1 MQVFFL
7 FLAAILL
14 GFAWLSP
21 FHYNP
26 WVMFS
31 SEMSTFAAG
40 LSVLAVLFY
49 QNIKIPRAQLLL
61 LPFTL
66 IPVVQ
71 WAFGL
76 VFDFSTAL
84 LSSLYLLGFWFM
96 VLAGYNLS
104 LDQKKRDQIF
114 SGFSLLI
121 IITSLF
127 TSLIAIFQW
136 LNIESHLIYT
146 LHLIG
151 NRPYGNFGQP
161 NNMATFLIIGLL
173 GCLYLY
179 EKHKVTL
186 WLLLPS
192 ALIILFTIALSQSR
206 TSWIVFPFLLI
217 YWMVKQFGKQKRFR
231 FVQGLLWCLA
241 FFLIAGLILPYITQ
255 FIEFSTNTEITETS
269 SFVARA
275 GSGHERIGMWI
286 QILHAIAQQPWLGYG
301 WSQTSVAVVDSIQ
314 YGTVHVWFNSAHNV
328 LLDIIIWNGI
338 PIGIV
343 IIAYFACWFVWL
355 NQQAKETISI
365 IAIMMVCTVLIHA
378 MLEFPQRYAYFL
390 LTCGFLLGIIQA
402 QTPVLK
408 GIVLNKQVL
417 RLIWGI
423 SVILLVAIW
432 RDYNVYVTNSNLL
445 FKNKQPN
452 AEILGSNQIFI
463 LTQFEQRL
471 KWIEMK
477 PETTLSDAD
486 LAVWGNFVKNKATPY
501 NLRKYAQLLAYN
513 GKVEQ
518 AEQQIFILQHLYR
531 QQITLAE
538 IGRAHV

>member
-14 GFAWLSP
+14 GSAWLSP
-21 FHYNP
+21 FHYSP

-31 SEMSTFAAG
+31 SEVSTFGAG
-40 LSVLAVLFY
+40 LCVLISLLQ
-49 QNIKIPRAQLLL
+49 QNIKIPRAQILL

-66 IPVVQ
+66 IPIVQ
-71 WAFGL
+71 WGCGL
-76 VFDFSTAL
+76 VFDLSTAL
-84 LSSLYLLGFWFM
+84 LSTFYLLGFWFM

-114 SGFSLLI
+114 SGFSLLV

-179 EKHKVTL
+179 EKNKVTV

-206 TSWIVFPFLLI
+206 TSWIVFPFLFI
-217 YWMVKQFGKQKRFR
+217 YWVVKQFGKQKRFR

-269 SFVARA
+269 SFIARA

-343 IIAYFACWFVWL
+343 IIAYFTCWFLWL

-423 SVILLVAIW
+423 SLILLLAIW

-452 AEILGSNQIFI
+452 AEVLGSNQIFV

-538 IGRAHV
+538 LLKDK

>member
-7 FLAAILL
+7 FFAAILL

-21 FHYNP
+21 FHYSP

-31 SEMSTFAAG
+31 SEVSTFGAG
-40 LSVLAVLFY
+40 LCVLIALLQ
-49 QNIKIPRAQLLL
+49 QNIKIPRAQILL

-66 IPVVQ
+66 IPIVQ
-71 WAFGL
+71 WGFGL
-76 VFDFSTAL
+76 VFDLSTAL
-84 LSSLYLLGFWFM
+84 LSTFYLLGFWFM

-114 SGFSLLI
+114 SGFSLLV
-121 IITSLF
+121 IITSLL

-179 EKHKVTL
+179 EKNKATV

-206 TSWIVFPFLLI
+206 TSWIVFPFLFI
-217 YWMVKQFGKQKRFR
+217 YWIVKQFGKQKRFGVFQGFLLCVGF
-231 FVQGLLWCLA
+231 FVM
-241 FFLIAGLILPYITQ
+241 AGVILPFATNL
-255 FIEFSTNTEITETS
+255 IEAWSSTDVTEASGLVERAS
-269 SFVARA
+269 SGYLRFNIWSQMLLAV
-275 GSGHERIGMWI
+275 
-286 QILHAIAQQPWLGYG
+286 QQHPWLGYG
-301 WSQTSVAVVDSIQ
+301 WNQTSVAQ
-314 YGTVHVWFNSAHNV
+314 MTVYHAFPTGEWTTSAHNV
-328 LLDIIIWNGI
+328 LLDLIIWNGI
-338 PIGIV
+338 PLSVV
-343 IIAYFACWFVWL
+343 IITYFACWFIWL
-355 NQQAKETISI
+355 NQQAKNTISI

-390 LTCGFLLGIIQA
+390 LTCGFLLGIVQA

-408 GIVLNKQVL
+408 GIVLSKHLL
-417 RLIWGI
+417 RLTWVVGLLLII
-423 SVILLVAIW
+423 AIL
-432 RDYNVYVTNSNLL
+432 RDYNVYVLNSNLL
-445 FKNKQPN
+445 FNNKRPN
-452 AEILGSNQIFI
+452 AEFMGSGKIFV

-471 KWIEMK
+471 RWIELN
-477 PETTLSDAD
+477 PRTTLSEND
-486 LAVWGNFVKNKATPY
+486 LVEWGNLVKNKTTPY
-501 NLRKYAQLLAYN
+501 NLRKYAKLLAYN
-513 GKVEQ
+513 GKLEQ
-518 AEQQIFILQHLYR
+518 AQQQIFILQHLYR
-531 QQITLAE
+531 QKITLSE
-538 IGRAHV
+538 LLKEK

>member
-21 FHYNP
+21 FHYSP

-31 SEMSTFAAG
+31 SEVSTFGAG
-40 LSVLAVLFY
+40 LCVLAALIQ

-66 IPVVQ
+66 IPIVQ
-71 WAFGL
+71 WGFGL
-76 VFDFSTAL
+76 VFDLSTAL
-84 LSSLYLLGFWFM
+84 LSSFYLLGFWFM

-104 LDQKKRDQIF
+104 LDQQKRDQIF
-114 SGFSLLI
+114 SGFSLLVI
-121 IITSLF
+121 VVSVATSF
-127 TSLIAIFQW
+127 IAICQW
-136 LNIESHLIYT
+136 LNVDSHFVHM

-161 NNMATFLIIGLL
+161 NNMATFLIVGLL

-179 EKHKVTL
+179 EKNKATV

-206 TSWIVFPFLLI
+206 TSWIVFPFLFI
-217 YWMVKQFGKQKRFR
+217 YWAVKQFKQQKRFG
-231 FVQGLLWCLA
+231 FIQSLLWCIG
-241 FFLIAGLILPYITQ
+241 FFVIAGVILPFATSL
-255 FIEFSTNTEITETS
+255 IEAWSNANVTEASTLVERAS
-269 SFVARA
+269 SGYLRFNIWSQMLLAV
-275 GSGHERIGMWI
+275 
-286 QILHAIAQQPWLGYG
+286 QQHPWLGYG
-301 WSQTSVAVVDSIQ
+301 WNQTSVAQ
-314 YGTVHVWFNSAHNV
+314 MTVYHAFPTGEWTTSAHNV
-328 LLDIIIWNGI
+328 LLDLIIWNGI
-338 PIGIV
+338 PVGLF
-343 IIAYFACWFVWL
+343 IIAYFTCWLLWL

-378 MLEFPQRYAYFL
+378 MLEFPERYAYFL
-390 LTCGFLLGIIQA
+390 LTCGFLLGVIQA
-402 QTPVLK
+402 QTPMIKGVVLS
-408 GIVLNKQVL
+408 KQL
-417 RLIWGI
+417 LCLIWGI
-423 SVILLVAIW
+423 SLVLIIAIW
-432 RDYNVYVTNSNLL
+432 RDYNLYVMNSNLL

-452 AEILGSNQIFI
+452 AELMGSNQIFV

-471 KWIEMK
+471 KWIELS
-477 PETTLSDAD
+477 PQITLSEAE
-486 LAVWGNFVKNKATPY
+486 LAQWGSFVKNKATPY

-518 AEQQIFILQHLYR
+518 AEQQIFILQHLYG
-531 QQITLAE
+531 QKITLSE
-538 IGRAHV
+538 LVKNK

>member
-31 SEMSTFAAG
+31 SEISTFAAG
-40 LSVLAVLFY
+40 LSVLAALFY
-49 QNIKIPRAQLLL
+49 HHIKIPRAQILL

-66 IPVVQ
+66 IPIVQ
-71 WAFGL
+71 WGCGL
-76 VFDFSTAL
+76 VFDLSTAL
-84 LSSLYLLGFWFM
+84 LSTFYLLGFWFM
-96 VLAGYNLS
+96 ILAGYNLS

-314 YGTVHVWFNSAHNV
+314 YGTVHVWFNSAHNI
-328 LLDIIIWNGI
+328 LLDLIIWNGI
-338 PIGIV
+338 PISIV
-343 IIAYFACWFVWL
+343 IIAYFTCWFLWL

-408 GIVLNKQVL
+408 GIVLNKQVF
-417 RLIWGI
+417 RLIGGI

-477 PETTLSDAD
+477 PKTTLSDTD

-538 IGRAHV
+538 LLKDK

>member
-21 FHYNP
+21 FHYSP

-31 SEMSTFAAG
+31 SEVSTFGAG
-40 LSVLAVLFY
+40 LCVLAALIQ
-49 QNIKIPRAQLLL
+49 QNIKIPRAQILL

-66 IPVVQ
+66 IPIAQ
-71 WAFGL
+71 WGFGL
-76 VFDFSTAL
+76 VFDLSTAL
-84 LSSLYLLGFWFM
+84 LSSFYLLGFWFM
-96 VLAGYNLS
+96 VVAGYNLS
-104 LDQKKRDQIF
+104 LEQKKRDQIF
-114 SGFSLLI
+114 SGFSLLV
-121 IITSLF
+121 IITSLL

-179 EKHKVTL
+179 EKNKVTL

-206 TSWIVFPFLLI
+206 TSWIVFPFLFI
-217 YWMVKQFGKQKRFR
+217 YWMVKQFKKQKRFG
-231 FVQGLLWCLA
+231 FPQGLLWCLA

-338 PIGIV
+338 PLGAV
-343 IIAYFACWFVWL
+343 IITYFVCWFVWL
-355 NQQAKETISI
+355 NQQAKNTISI
-365 IAIMMVCTVLIHA
+365 IAIMMVCAVLIHA
-378 MLEFPQRYAYFL
+378 MFEFPQRYAYFL
-390 LTCGFLLGIIQA
+390 LTCGFLLGIVQA

-408 GIVLNKQVL
+408 GIVLSKHLL
-417 RLIWGI
+417 RLTWVVGLLLII
-423 SVILLVAIW
+423 AIL
-432 RDYNVYVTNSNLL
+432 RDYNVYVLNSNLL
-445 FKNKQPN
+445 FNNKRPN
-452 AEILGSNQIFI
+452 AEFMGSGKIFV

-471 KWIEMK
+471 RWIELN
-477 PETTLSDAD
+477 PRTTLSDND
-486 LAVWGNFVKNKATPY
+486 LVEWGNLVKNKATPY
-501 NLRKYAQLLAYN
+501 NLRKYAKLLAYN

-518 AEQQIFILQHLYR
+518 AQQQIFILQHLYR
-531 QQITLAE
+531 QKITLSE
-538 IGRAHV
+538 LLKEK

>member
-26 WVMFS
+26 WVVFS

-538 IGRAHV
+538 LLKNK

>member
-40 LSVLAVLFY
+40 LSVLAALFY
-49 QNIKIPRAQLLL
+49 QNIKIPRAQILL

-66 IPVVQ
+66 IPIVQ
-71 WAFGL
+71 WGCGL
-76 VFDFSTAL
+76 VFDLSTAL
-84 LSSLYLLGFWFM
+84 LSTLYLLGFWFM

-114 SGFSLLI
+114 SGFSLLV
-121 IITSLF
+121 IITSLL

-179 EKHKVTL
+179 EKNKVTL

-217 YWMVKQFGKQKRFR
+217 YWIVKQFGKQKRFR

-255 FIEFSTNTEITETS
+255 FIEFSTNTEVTETS

-343 IIAYFACWFVWL
+343 IIAYFTCWFLWL

-408 GIVLNKQVL
+408 GIVLSKQVL

-423 SVILLVAIW
+423 NLILLLAIW

-452 AEILGSNQIFI
+452 AEVLGSNQIFV

-501 NLRKYAQLLAYN
+501 NLRKYAQLIAYN

-538 IGRAHV
+538 LLKDK

>member
-40 LSVLAVLFY
+40 LSVLAALFY
-49 QNIKIPRAQLLL
+49 QNIKIPRAQLFL
-61 LPFTL
+61 LPFIL

-114 SGFSLLI
+114 SGFSLLV

-179 EKHKVTL
+179 EKNKVTV

-231 FVQGLLWCLA
+231 FIQGLLWCLA

-314 YGTVHVWFNSAHNV
+314 YGTVHVWFNSAHNI

-338 PIGIV
+338 PISIV
-343 IIAYFACWFVWL
+343 IIAYFACWFLWL
-355 NQQAKETISI
+355 NQQAKEIISI

-408 GIVLNKQVL
+408 GNVLNKQVL

-423 SVILLVAIW
+423 SLILLLAIW

-452 AEILGSNQIFI
+452 AEVLGSNQIFV

-518 AEQQIFILQHLYR
+518 AEQQIFILQHLYQ

-538 IGRAHV
+538 LLKNK

>member
-14 GFAWLSP
+14 SFAWLSP
-21 FHYNP
+21 FHYSP

-31 SEMSTFAAG
+31 SELSTFGAG
-40 LSVLAVLFY
+40 LCVLAALIQ

-66 IPVVQ
+66 IPIVQ
-71 WAFGL
+71 WGFGL
-76 VFDFSTAL
+76 VFDLSTAL
-84 LSSLYLLGFWFM
+84 LSTFYLLGFWFM

-114 SGFSLLI
+114 SGFSLLV
-121 IITSLF
+121 IITSLL

-151 NRPYGNFGQP
+151 NIPYGNFGQP
-161 NNMATFLIIGLL
+161 NNIATFLIIGLL

-179 EKHKVTL
+179 EKNKVTL

-206 TSWIVFPFLLI
+206 TSWIVFPFLFI
-217 YWMVKQFGKQKRFR
+217 YWVVKQFKKQKRFG
-231 FVQGLLWCLA
+231 FTQGFLWCLA

-338 PIGIV
+338 PLGAV
-343 IIAYFACWFVWL
+343 IITYFVFWFLWL
-355 NQQAKETISI
+355 NQQAKNTISI
-365 IAIMMVCTVLIHA
+365 IAIMMVSAVLIHA
-378 MLEFPQRYAYFL
+378 MFEFPQRYAYFL
-390 LTCGFLLGIIQA
+390 LTCGFLLGIVQA

-408 GIVLNKQVL
+408 GIILNKHLL
-417 RLIWGI
+417 RLSWVVSLLLII
-423 SVILLVAIW
+423 AIL
-432 RDYNVYVTNSNLL
+432 RDYNVYVLNSNLL
-445 FKNKQPN
+445 FNNKRPN
-452 AEILGSNQIFI
+452 AEFMGSGKIFV

-471 KWIEMK
+471 RWIELN
-477 PETTLSDAD
+477 PRTTLSEND
-486 LAVWGNFVKNKATPY
+486 LVEWGNLVKNKATPY
-501 NLRKYAQLLAYN
+501 NLRKYAKLLAYN

-518 AEQQIFILQHLYR
+518 AQQQILILQHLYK
-531 QQITLAE
+531 QKITLSE
-538 IGRAHV
+538 LLKEK

>member
-21 FHYNP
+21 FHYTP

-40 LSVLAVLFY
+40 LSVVAALFY

-61 LPFTL
+61 LPFIL

-96 VLAGYNLS
+96 VVAGYNLS
-104 LDQKKRDQIF
+104 LDYQQRDQIF
-114 SGFSLLI
+114 TGFSLLAVI
-121 IITSLF
+121 VSVATSF
-127 TSLIAIFQW
+127 IAVCQW
-136 LNIESHLIYT
+136 LNIDTHFAHM

-161 NNMATFLIIGLL
+161 NNMATFLIVGLL

-179 EKHKVTL
+179 EKNKASV

-192 ALIILFTIALSQSR
+192 ALTILFAVVLSQSR

-217 YWMVKQFGKQKRFR
+217 YWTIKQFNKAKRFGL
-231 FVQGLLWCLA
+231 FQGLLWCA
-241 FFLIAGLILPYITQ
+241 GFFLMAGLVLPFLTSLIEAWSHTDITQ
-255 FIEFSTNTEITETS
+255 AS
-269 SFVARA
+269 SLAERA
-275 GSGHERIGMWI
+275 SSGYLRFNIWTQM
-286 QILHAIAQQPWLGYG
+286 LLAVQQHPWLGYG
-301 WSQTSVAVVDSIQ
+301 WNQTSVAQMSA
-314 YGTVHVWFNSAHNV
+314 YTLFPTTEWTTSAHNV
-328 LLDIIIWNGI
+328 LLDLIIWNGI
-338 PIGIV
+338 PIAIV
-343 IIAYFACWFVWL
+343 IIAYFTCWLFWL

-365 IAIMMVCTVLIHA
+365 IAVMMVCTVLIHA

-390 LTCGFLLGIIQA
+390 LTCGFLLGVIQA
-402 QTPVLK
+402 QTPILK
-408 GIVLNKQVL
+408 GFVLGKHL
-417 RLIWGI
+417 LHLIWGV
-423 SVILLVAIW
+423 SLILMIVIW
-432 RDYNVYVTNSNLL
+432 RDYNVYVMNRNLL

-452 AEILGSNQIFI
+452 AELMGSDQIFV
-463 LTQFEQRL
+463 LTQFQQRL
-471 KWIEMK
+471 KWIALN
-477 PETTLSDAD
+477 PHVTLSEAE
-486 LAVWGNFVKNKATPY
+486 LVQWGNFVKNKATPY

-513 GKVEQ
+513 GKIDQ
-518 AEQQIFILQHLYR
+518 AERQIFILQHLYG
-531 QQITLAE
+531 QQITLPQLFKDK
-538 IGRAHV
+538 

>member
-40 LSVLAVLFY
+40 LSVLAALFY

-61 LPFTL
+61 LPFIL

-76 VFDFSTAL
+76 IFDFSTAL

-96 VLAGYNLS
+96 VVAGYNLS
-104 LDQKKRDQIF
+104 LEPQQRDEIF
-114 SGFSLLI
+114 TGFSLLTVI
-121 IITSLF
+121 VSVA
-127 TSLIAIFQW
+127 TSLIAVCQW
-136 LNIESHLIYT
+136 LNIDTHFAHM

-161 NNMATFLIIGLL
+161 NNMATFLIMGLL

-179 EKHKVTL
+179 EKNKASV

-192 ALIILFTIALSQSR
+192 ALTILFAVVLSQSR

-217 YWMVKQFGKQKRFR
+217 YWTIKQYNKPKRFGL
-231 FVQGLLWCLA
+231 FQGLLWCTG
-241 FFLIAGLILPYITQ
+241 FFLMAGLVLPFLTSLIEAWSHTDITQ
-255 FIEFSTNTEITETS
+255 AS
-269 SFVARA
+269 SLAERA
-275 GSGHERIGMWI
+275 SSGYLRFNIWTQM
-286 QILHAIAQQPWLGYG
+286 LIAVQQHPWLGYG
-301 WSQTSVAVVDSIQ
+301 WNQTSVAQMSA
-314 YGTVHVWFNSAHNV
+314 YALFPTTEWTTSAHNV
-328 LLDIIIWNGI
+328 LLDLIIWNGI
-338 PIGIV
+338 LLGAV
-343 IIAYFACWFVWL
+343 IIAYFTCWLFWL

-365 IAIMMVCTVLIHA
+365 IAVMMVCTVLIHA

-390 LTCGFLLGIIQA
+390 LTCGFLLGVIQA
-402 QTPVLK
+402 QTPILK
-408 GIVLNKQVL
+408 GFVLSKQL
-417 RLIWGI
+417 LHLIWGV
-423 SVILLVAIW
+423 SLILMIAIW
-432 RDYNVYVTNSNLL
+432 RDYNVYVMNSNLL

-452 AEILGSNQIFI
+452 AELMGSDQIFV

-471 KWIEMK
+471 KWIALN
-477 PETTLSDAD
+477 PNVTLSEAE
-486 LAVWGNFVKNKATPY
+486 LVQWGNFVKNKATPY

-513 GKVEQ
+513 GKVDH
-518 AEQQIFILQHLYR
+518 AEQQIFILQHLYG
-531 QQITLAE
+531 QQITLPQLLKDK
-538 IGRAHV
+538 

>member
-21 FHYNP
+21 FHYSP

-31 SEMSTFAAG
+31 SEVSTFGAG
-40 LSVLAVLFY
+40 LCVLAALIQ
-49 QNIKIPRAQLLL
+49 QNIKIPRAQLFL
-61 LPFTL
+61 LPFTF
-66 IPVVQ
+66 IPMVQ
-71 WAFGL
+71 WGFGL
-76 VFDFSTAL
+76 VFDLSTAL
-84 LSSLYLLGFWFM
+84 LSTFYLLGFWFM
-96 VLAGYNLS
+96 VVAGYNLS
-104 LDQKKRDQIF
+104 LGQQKRDQIF
-114 SGFSLLI
+114 SGFSLLTI
-121 IITSLF
+121 IVS
-127 TSLIAIFQW
+127 IATCFISICQW
-136 LNIESHLIYT
+136 LNVESHFVHM

-179 EKHKVTL
+179 EKNKVTL

-206 TSWIVFPFLLI
+206 TSWIVFPFLFI
-217 YWMVKQFGKQKRFR
+217 YWVIKQFKKQKRFG
-231 FVQGLLWCLA
+231 FTQGFLWCLA

-338 PIGIV
+338 PLGAV
-343 IIAYFACWFVWL
+343 IITYFVFWFLWL
-355 NQQAKETISI
+355 NQQAKNTISI
-365 IAIMMVCTVLIHA
+365 IAIMMVCAVLIHA
-378 MLEFPQRYAYFL
+378 MFEFPQRYAYFL
-390 LTCGFLLGIIQA
+390 LTCGFLLGIVQA

-408 GIVLNKQVL
+408 GIVLSKHL
-417 RLIWGI
+417 FRLTWVVGLLLII
-423 SVILLVAIW
+423 AIL
-432 RDYNVYVTNSNLL
+432 RDYNVHVLNSNLL
-445 FKNKQPN
+445 FNNKRPN
-452 AEILGSNQIFI
+452 AEFMGSDKIFV

-471 KWIEMK
+471 RWIELN
-477 PETTLSDAD
+477 PRTTFSEND
-486 LAVWGNFVKNKATPY
+486 LVEWGNLVKNKATPY
-501 NLRKYAQLLAYN
+501 NLRKYAKLLAYN

-518 AEQQIFILQHLYR
+518 AQQQIFILQHLYK
-531 QQITLAE
+531 QKITLSE
-538 IGRAHV
+538 LLKEK

>member
-40 LSVLAVLFY
+40 LSVLAALFY
-49 QNIKIPRAQLLL
+49 QNIKIPRAQILL

-66 IPVVQ
+66 IPIVQ
-71 WAFGL
+71 WGCGL
-76 VFDFSTAL
+76 VFDLSTAL
-84 LSSLYLLGFWFM
+84 LSTFYLLGFWFM
-96 VLAGYNLS
+96 ILAGYNLS

-343 IIAYFACWFVWL
+343 IIAYFTCWFLWL

-423 SVILLVAIW
+423 SLILLLAIW

-452 AEILGSNQIFI
+452 AEVLGSNQIFV

-538 IGRAHV
+538 LLKDK

>member
-21 FHYNP
+21 FHYSP

-40 LSVLAVLFY
+40 LSVLAALFY
-49 QNIKIPRAQLLL
+49 QNIKIPRVQLLL
-61 LPFTL
+61 LPFIL

-179 EKHKVTL
+179 EKNKATV

-217 YWMVKQFGKQKRFR
+217 YWIVRQFGKQKRFR

-314 YGTVHVWFNSAHNV
+314 YGTVHVWFNSAHNI

-338 PIGIV
+338 PISIV
-343 IIAYFACWFVWL
+343 IIAYFACWFLWV

-408 GIVLNKQVL
+408 GNVLNKQVL

-423 SVILLVAIW
+423 SLILLLAIW

-452 AEILGSNQIFI
+452 AEVLGSNQIFV

-538 IGRAHV
+538 LLKNK

>member
-31 SEMSTFAAG
+31 SEINTFTAG
-40 LSVLAVLFY
+40 LSVLAALFY
-49 QNIKIPRAQLLL
+49 QNIKIPRAQILL

-66 IPVVQ
+66 IPIVQ
-71 WAFGL
+71 WGCGL
-76 VFDFSTAL
+76 VFDLSMAL
-84 LSSLYLLGFWFM
+84 LSTFYLLGFWFM

-114 SGFSLLI
+114 SGFSLLV

-179 EKHKVTL
+179 EKNKVTV

-206 TSWIVFPFLLI
+206 TSWIVFPFLFI
-217 YWMVKQFGKQKRFR
+217 YWVVKQFGKQKRFR

-328 LLDIIIWNGI
+328 LLDIILWNGI

-343 IIAYFACWFVWL
+343 IIAYFTCWFLWL

-423 SVILLVAIW
+423 SLILLLAIW

-452 AEILGSNQIFI
+452 AEVLGSNQIFV

-538 IGRAHV
+538 LLKDK

>member
-14 GFAWLSP
+14 GSAWLSP
-21 FHYNP
+21 FHYSP

-31 SEMSTFAAG
+31 SEVSTFGAG
-40 LSVLAVLFY
+40 LCVLISLLQ
-49 QNIKIPRAQLLL
+49 QNIKIPRAQILL

-66 IPVVQ
+66 IPIVQ
-71 WAFGL
+71 WGCGL
-76 VFDFSTAL
+76 VFDLSTAL
-84 LSSLYLLGFWFM
+84 LSTFYLLGFWFM

-114 SGFSLLI
+114 SGFSLLV

-179 EKHKVTL
+179 EKNKVTV

-206 TSWIVFPFLLI
+206 TSWIVFPFLFI
-217 YWMVKQFGKQKRFR
+217 YWVVKQFGKQKRFR

-343 IIAYFACWFVWL
+343 IIAYFTCWFLWL

-423 SVILLVAIW
+423 SLILLLAIW

-452 AEILGSNQIFI
+452 AEVLGSNQIFV

-477 PETTLSDAD
+477 PKTTLSDAD

-538 IGRAHV
+538 LLKNK

>member
-14 GFAWLSP
+14 GSAWLSP
-21 FHYNP
+21 FHYSP

-31 SEMSTFAAG
+31 SEVSTFGAG
-40 LSVLAVLFY
+40 LCVLISLLQ
-49 QNIKIPRAQLLL
+49 QNIKIPRAQILL

-66 IPVVQ
+66 IPIVQ
-71 WAFGL
+71 WGCGL
-76 VFDFSTAL
+76 VFDLSTAL
-84 LSSLYLLGFWFM
+84 LSTFYLLGFWFM

-104 LDQKKRDQIF
+104 LDQKKKDQIF
-114 SGFSLLI
+114 SGFSLLV

-179 EKHKVTL
+179 EKNKVTV

-217 YWMVKQFGKQKRFR
+217 YWIVKQFGKQKRFR

-343 IIAYFACWFVWL
+343 IIAYFACWFLWL

-417 RLIWGI
+417 RLIWGV
-423 SVILLVAIW
+423 SLILLLAIW

-452 AEILGSNQIFI
+452 AEVLGSNQIFV

-518 AEQQIFILQHLYR
+518 AEQQISILQHLYR

-538 IGRAHV
+538 LLKDK

>member
-1 MQVFFL
+1 MQLFFL

-538 IGRAHV
+538 LLKNK

>member
-21 FHYNP
+21 FHYSP

-31 SEMSTFAAG
+31 SEVSTFGAG
-40 LSVLAVLFY
+40 LCVLAALIQ
-49 QNIKIPRAQLLL
+49 QNIKIPRAQILL

-66 IPVVQ
+66 IPIAQ
-71 WAFGL
+71 WGFGL
-76 VFDFSTAL
+76 VFDLSTAL
-84 LSSLYLLGFWFM
+84 LSSFYLLGFWFM
-96 VLAGYNLS
+96 VVAGYNLS
-104 LDQKKRDQIF
+104 LEQKKRDQIF
-114 SGFSLLI
+114 SGFSLLV
-121 IITSLF
+121 IITSLL

-179 EKHKVTL
+179 EKNKVTL

-217 YWMVKQFGKQKRFR
+217 YWIVKQFGKQKRFR

-343 IIAYFACWFVWL
+343 IIAYFTCWFLWL

-423 SVILLVAIW
+423 NLILLLAIW

-452 AEILGSNQIFI
+452 AEVLGSNQIFV

-501 NLRKYAQLLAYN
+501 NLRKYAQLIAYN

-538 IGRAHV
+538 LLKDK

>member
-31 SEMSTFAAG
+31 SEISTFAAG
-40 LSVLAVLFY
+40 LSVLAALFY
-49 QNIKIPRAQLLL
+49 HHIKIPRAQILL

-66 IPVVQ
+66 IPIVQ
-71 WAFGL
+71 WSCGL
-76 VFDFSTAL
+76 VFDLSTAL
-84 LSSLYLLGFWFM
+84 LSTFYLLGFWFM
-96 VLAGYNLS
+96 ILAGYNLS
-104 LDQKKRDQIF
+104 LDQKKREQIF

-121 IITSLF
+121 IIISLF

-408 GIVLNKQVL
+408 GIVLNKQVF

-452 AEILGSNQIFI
+452 AEVLGSNQIFV

-486 LAVWGNFVKNKATPY
+486 LAVWGSFVKNKATPY

-518 AEQQIFILQHLYR
+518 AKQQIFILQHLYR

-538 IGRAHV
+538 LLKNK

>member
-7 FLAAILL
+7 FPAAILL

-40 LSVLAVLFY
+40 LSVLAALFY
-49 QNIKIPRAQLLL
+49 QNLKIPRAQLLL
-61 LPFTL
+61 LPFVL

-71 WAFGL
+71 WALGL

-84 LSSLYLLGFWFM
+84 LSSLYFLGFWFM
-96 VLAGYNLS
+96 VVAGYNLS
-104 LDQKKRDQIF
+104 LEPQKRDEIF
-114 SGFSLLI
+114 TGFSLLTVI
-121 IITSLF
+121 VSVATSV
-127 TSLIAIFQW
+127 IAICQW
-136 LNIESHLIYT
+136 LNIDTHFAHM

-161 NNMATFLIIGLL
+161 NNMATFLIMGLL

-179 EKHKVTL
+179 EKNKASV

-192 ALIILFTIALSQSR
+192 ALTILFAVVLSQSR

-217 YWMVKQFGKQKRFR
+217 YWAIKQFNKSRRFGL
-231 FVQGLLWCLA
+231 FQGLLWCA
-241 FFLIAGLILPYITQ
+241 GFFLMAGLVLPFLTSLIEAWSHTDITQ
-255 FIEFSTNTEITETS
+255 AS
-269 SFVARA
+269 SLAERA
-275 GSGHERIGMWI
+275 SSGYLRFNIWTQM
-286 QILHAIAQQPWLGYG
+286 LLAVQQHPWLGYG
-301 WSQTSVAVVDSIQ
+301 WNQTSVAQMSA
-314 YGTVHVWFNSAHNV
+314 YALFPTTEWTTSAHNV
-328 LLDIIIWNGI
+328 LLDLIIWNGI
-338 PIGIV
+338 PLGTV
-343 IIAYFACWFVWL
+343 IIAYFTCWLFWL

-365 IAIMMVCTVLIHA
+365 IAVMMVCTVLIHA

-390 LTCGFLLGIIQA
+390 LTCGFLLGVIQA
-402 QTPVLK
+402 QTPILK
-408 GIVLNKQVL
+408 GIKLNKQIL
-417 RLIWGI
+417 RFIWGI
-423 SVILLVAIW
+423 SLVLIVAIW
-432 RDYNVYVTNSNLL
+432 RDYNVYVMNSNLL

-452 AEILGSNQIFI
+452 AELMGSDQIFV

-471 KWIEMK
+471 KWIALN
-477 PETTLSDAD
+477 PNVTLSEAE
-486 LAVWGNFVKNKATPY
+486 LVQWGNFVKNKATPY

-513 GKVEQ
+513 GKVDQ

-531 QQITLAE
+531 QQITLTQLLKDK
-538 IGRAHV
+538 

>member
-21 FHYNP
+21 FHYSP

-31 SEMSTFAAG
+31 SEVSTFGAG
-40 LSVLAVLFY
+40 LCVLVALNQ

-66 IPVVQ
+66 IPIAQ
-71 WAFGL
+71 WGFGL
-76 VFDFSTAL
+76 VFDLSTAL
-84 LSSLYLLGFWFM
+84 LSSFYLLGFWFM

-114 SGFSLLI
+114 SSFSLLVI
-121 IITSLF
+121 IISLL

-136 LNIESHLIYT
+136 LNIESHLIYI

-179 EKHKVTL
+179 EKNKVKL

-206 TSWIVFPFLLI
+206 TSWIVFPFLFI
-217 YWMVKQFGKQKRFR
+217 YWILKQFGKQKRFGV
-231 FVQGLLWCLA
+231 FQGFLWCVG
-241 FFLIAGLILPYITQ
+241 FFVMAGVILPFATNL
-255 FIEFSTNTEITETS
+255 IEAWSSTDVTEAS
-269 SFVARA
+269 SLVERA
-275 GSGHERIGMWI
+275 SSGYLRFNIWSQM
-286 QILHAIAQQPWLGYG
+286 LLAVQQHPWLGYG
-301 WSQTSVAVVDSIQ
+301 WNQTSVAQ
-314 YGTVHVWFNSAHNV
+314 MTVYHAFPTGEWTTSAHNV
-328 LLDIIIWNGI
+328 LLDLIIWNGI
-338 PIGIV
+338 PLGTV
-343 IIAYFACWFVWL
+343 IITYFTCWFIWL
-355 NQQAKETISI
+355 NQQAKNTISI

-390 LTCGFLLGIIQA
+390 LTYGFLLGIVQA
-402 QTPVLK
+402 QTTVLK
-408 GIVLNKQVL
+408 GIILNKHLL
-417 RLIWGI
+417 RLSWVVSLLLII
-423 SVILLVAIW
+423 AIL
-432 RDYNVYVTNSNLL
+432 RDYNVYVLNSNLL
-445 FKNKQPN
+445 FNNKRPN
-452 AEILGSNQIFI
+452 AEFMGSGKIFV

-471 KWIEMK
+471 KWIELN
-477 PETTLSDAD
+477 PQNVLSEGD
-486 LAVWGNFVKNKATPY
+486 LIEWANFIKNKPTPY
-501 NLRKYAQLLAYN
+501 NLRKYAKLLAYN
-513 GKVEQ
+513 GKLEQ
-518 AEQQIFILQHLYR
+518 AQQQIFILQHLYR
-531 QQITLAE
+531 QKITLSE
-538 IGRAHV
+538 LLKEK

>member
-31 SEMSTFAAG
+31 SEISTFAAG
-40 LSVLAVLFY
+40 LSVLAALFY
-49 QNIKIPRAQLLL
+49 HHIKIPRAQILL

-66 IPVVQ
+66 IPIVQ
-71 WAFGL
+71 WGCGL
-76 VFDFSTAL
+76 VFDLSTAL
-84 LSSLYLLGFWFM
+84 LSTFYLLGFWFM
-96 VLAGYNLS
+96 ILAGYNLS

-423 SVILLVAIW
+423 SLILLLAIW

-445 FKNKQPN
+445 FKNKQLN
-452 AEILGSNQIFI
+452 AEVLGSNQIFV

-518 AEQQIFILQHLYR
+518 AKQQIFILQHLYR

-538 IGRAHV
+538 LLKNK

>member
-31 SEMSTFAAG
+31 SEISTFAAG
-40 LSVLAVLFY
+40 LSVLAALFY
-49 QNIKIPRAQLLL
+49 HHVKIPRAQILL

-66 IPVVQ
+66 IPIVQ
-71 WAFGL
+71 WGCGL
-76 VFDFSTAL
+76 VFDLSTAL
-84 LSSLYLLGFWFM
+84 LSTFYLLGFWFM
-96 VLAGYNLS
+96 ILAGYNLS

-314 YGTVHVWFNSAHNV
+314 YGTVLVWFNSAHNV

-402 QTPVLK
+402 QTPILK

-423 SVILLVAIW
+423 SLILLLAIW

-477 PETTLSDAD
+477 PKTTLSDAD

-538 IGRAHV
+538 LLKDK

>member
-31 SEMSTFAAG
+31 SEISTFAAG
-40 LSVLAVLFY
+40 LSVLAALFY
-49 QNIKIPRAQLLL
+49 HHIKIPRAQILL

-66 IPVVQ
+66 IPIVQ
-71 WAFGL
+71 WSCGL
-76 VFDFSTAL
+76 VFDLSTAL
-84 LSSLYLLGFWFM
+84 LSTFYLLGFWFM
-96 VLAGYNLS
+96 ILAGYNLS
-104 LDQKKRDQIF
+104 LDQKKREQIF

-343 IIAYFACWFVWL
+343 IIAYFACWFLWL

-365 IAIMMVCTVLIHA
+365 VAIMMVCTVLIHA

-538 IGRAHV
+538 LLKNK